1 MSLWVKIVNNEVKQ
15 VWDTQPPAGE
25 SGWKSAVEVKP
36 DVVENRQVL
45 DGHTFDITTDPVQI
59 VYAVRDITVDERKSG
74 LINQAKSEFQ
84 RVANAQ
90 LQTEL
95 NDTATDGDLDAVSA
109 AKAVKDA
116 RIVAINACTTHD
128 ELDTFTWVEVTE

>member
-1 MSLWVKIVNNEVKQ
+1 MSLFAKVVNNEVKQ

-36 DVVENRQVL
+36 DVVENRQTL
-45 DGHTFDITTDPVQI
+45 NGHTFDITTDPVQI

-74 LINQAKSEFQ
+74 LIGRAKSEFQ
-84 RVANAQ
+84 QVSNEQ
-90 LQTEL
+90 LQVEL
-95 NDTATDGDLDAVSA
+95 DDTDTAGDLEAVSA

-128 ELDTFTWVEVTE
+128 ELDALA

>member
-1 MSLWVKIVNNEVKQ
+1 MALFVKIVNNEVKQ

-59 VYAVRDITVDERKSG
+59 VYAVRDITVDERKAS
-74 LINQAKSEFQ
+74 LISQAKVEFQ
-84 RVANAQ
+84 QAAEAQ
-90 LQTEL
+90 LRVEL
-95 NDTATDGDLDAVSA
+95 DDTATDGDLDAVSA
-109 AKAVKDA
+109 AKAAKDA
-116 RIVAINACTTHD
+116 KIVAINACTTHD
-128 ELDTFTWVEVTE
+128 ELDAL